1 MLLSRYHL
9 RFVRPPN
16 PSAQHL
22 RCFAR
27 LEADL
32 SEVLPYLNTRL
43 KGHEF
48 CPEPP
53 SLTLKYRAKMI
64 TLTAQEIAINIVKDQ
79 AEAEEILEWL
89 QQEINTAWEQ
99 RGEIV
104 PSFEV
109 AAAPRALKSSNSCRA
124 PTVGPAASPPAWS
137 SPCRCPRG
145 PKASRPVP
153 ASKRQ
158 AGKAAKISRTVPIAR
173 LMPVIWLEV
182 SP

>member
-99 RGEIV
+99 RAEIV

-109 AAAPRALKSSNSCRA
+109 AAAPRAFEILKLLPRTNCRA
-124 PTVGPAASPPAWS
+124 CGQPTCMVFAVQVSQGAQSLAA
-137 SPCRCPRG
+137 CPSLE
-145 PKASRPVP
+145 KANREKLQKYLGQFQLSV
-153 ASKRQ
+153 
-158 AGKAAKISRTVPIAR
+158 
-173 LMPVIWLEV
+173 
-182 SP
+182 

>member
-16 PSAQHL
+16 PSALHL

-64 TLTAQEIAINIVKDQ
+64 TLTAHEIAINIVKDQ
-79 AEAEEILEWL
+79 SEAEEILEWL
-89 QQEINTAWEQ
+89 KEEINTAWEQ

-109 AAAPRALKSSNSCRA
+109 AAAPRAFEILKLLPRTNCRA
-124 PTVGPAASPPAWS
+124 CGQPTCMVFAVQVSQGAQSLAGCSSLEKANQEKLQKYLGPFQLS
-137 SPCRCPRG
+137 
-145 PKASRPVP
+145 V
-153 ASKRQ
+153 
-158 AGKAAKISRTVPIAR
+158 
-173 LMPVIWLEV
+173 
-182 SP
+182 